1 MAISKQVANENLLNT
16 WQRVMNEFP
25 FIFNQATGTGAP
37 LTNNCGVWIQPERED
52 IARALDAA
60 IKKMTRVLRFW
71 PRPKW
76 FADTIPLGR
85 NYIWGQTWLTP
96 SSGKIIELGQQ
107 TTTLL
112 LADAPI
118 TYSKSPLGA
127 LIENKATISVPAGSL
142 TNTDEIQIFFRTA
155 DGAPGAGDPR
165 YQIEPATVE
174 LSGGNFIITA
184 HRALFVKP
192 STIWDVPY
200 LIDDPN
206 SEHRNYADTSNA
218 NHFVTAVDVYRVYNN
233 PTTPIDILS
242 QTDTV
247 LGSFDGAIW
256 DAEVGLVEL
265 SNACCAFV
273 QSCSIPLKVR
283 IRYHAGEALQ
293 YGQMDSELEEACIRL
308 ANTLMPQPLCAL
320 RTDALNRFS
329 QDREAPVDG
338 SGNAIL
344 AEGAMNNDFGNFMQ
358 GTVWAW
364 KVATDRAIMRT
375 SGKLTRNWR

>member
-1 MAISKQVANENLLNT
+1 MAISKQVENNNLVNA

-60 IKKMTRVLRFW
+60 TKKMARVLRFW

-85 NYIWGQTWLTP
+85 NHIWGQMWKPP
-96 SSGKIIELGQQ
+96 SSGKIIELGQRA
-107 TTTLL
+107 TTLL
-112 LADAPI
+112 LADAVV
-118 TYSKSPLGA
+118 TYSKSPAGA
-127 LIENKATISVPAGSL
+127 LIENKATITVPAGSL
-142 TNTDEIQIFFRTA
+142 TNPDEIQIFFRTA

-192 STIWDVPY
+192 DTIWDVPY

-206 SEHRNYADTSNA
+206 SEHRNFADTTNA
-218 NHFVTAVDVYRVYNN
+218 AHFVDKVDAYRVYNDT
-233 PTTPIDILS
+233 TTPIDILD
-242 QTDTV
+242 QIDNV

-256 DAEVGLVEL
+256 DKEVGLVEL
-265 SNACCAFV
+265 SDACCSFMS
-273 QSCSIPLKVR
+273 SCSIPLKVR
-283 IRYHAGEALQ
+283 IRYHAGEALT

-308 ANTLMPQPLCAL
+308 ANTIMPQALCAL
-320 RTDALNRFS
+320 RTDALNRFT
-329 QDREAPVDG
+329 QDRQAPVDG

-344 AEGAMNNDFGNFMQ
+344 AEAAMNNGFGNFME
-358 GTVWAW
+358 GTAWAW
-364 KVATDRAIMRT
+364 AVATDRAIMRT